1 VSHLALFSR
10 VEKHCVLLK
19 SLATLTQEKAASEA
33 KFLADKRRMRKERE
47 ELVAQINSLKFAEET
62 AR

>member
-1 VSHLALFSR
+1 LF
-10 VEKHCVLLK
+10 ET
-19 SLATLTQEKAASEA
+19 ATLTQEKAASEA

-47 ELVAQINSLKFAEET
+47 ELIAQINSLKFAEET